1 MTNKQSKP
9 EQSYQAL
16 KARLNDIVARLQA
29 DNLDLDEALGLYQQG
44 QETIAELEKYL
55 DKINHS
61 FEKLRLEP

>member
-1 MTNKQSKP
+1 MTDKQPKP
-9 EQSYQAL
+9 ELSYQVL

-29 DNLDLDEALGLYQQG
+29 DSLDLDEALGLYQQG

-55 DKINHS
+55 DSVSHR